1 MGCPQLYMNYKM
13 KSTAFLPWRMMCY
26 KFLNTIIDDLFAFLI
41 KMPTMHR
48 LSCFRD
54 DVIFC
59 IFLYQKWIYRT
70 DYTRVNEY
78 GFKQKKDDGDK
89 VAEIEGKEEK
99 ENESDAANK
108 DKDNDK

>member
-1 MGCPQLYMNYKM
+1 MG
-13 KSTAFLPWRMMCY
+13 AFLPWRMMTY

-48 LSCFRD
+48 ISCFRD
-54 DVIFC
+54 DVIFL

-89 VAEIEGKEEK
+89 VAEIEVKEEEDNK
-99 ENESDAANK
+99 GDAV
-108 DKDNDK
+108 DDDDNDQQDSDNIDDN

>member
-1 MGCPQLYMNYKM
+1 MGMFGFIMMCPQIYLNYKM

-54 DVIFC
+54 DVIFL

-70 DYTRVNEY
+70 DYSRANEY
-78 GFKQKKDDGDK
+78 GFKIKDEAAVKGGDAATN
-89 VAEIEGKEEK
+89 AEPIEG
-99 ENESDAANK
+99 NVGN
-108 DKDNDK
+108 